1 MKKLLLN
8 FGMATKII
16 IILNMFVIILIYK
29 FFVLVGIY
37 TYLKGNREIKR
48 YSIIIELLFQ
58 LKDFIEI

>member
-16 IILNMFVIILIYK
+16 IILNMFVIILIYN